1 MDTKPVS
8 YEKHT
13 KRAIDLATSM
23 PLVNLSLLKVVASIP
38 CQICLA
44 AQSLIQIVYKLL
56 N

>member
-8 YEKHT
+8 YEKYT
-13 KRAIDLATSM
+13 KRAINLASSM

-38 CQICLA
+38 CQIRLA
-44 AQSLIQIVYKLL
+44 VQSLIQVVRKLL